1 VFMHTSLA
9 CGKWSTIGC
18 LNHHTQLFIGDVV
31 SVTFSDM
38 QGVLVDLSFDY
49 KITSLEQGE
58 PHAWPRLVAEYINV
72 HVPLVSAGRMT
83 KQGLVV
89 GYRDNEIFA
98 LESSGINK
106 AKVDFHC
113 IAKCDTPAKCANQ
126 AYDFVYPNGGEQY
139 NAGTRV
145 LQPKTGYIYQCKAW
159 PFSQFCRTNND
170 KDPSFEPG
178 IGKSWAMAWT
188 KVS

>member
-1 VFMHTSLA
+1 MHTSLA

-98 LESSGINK
+98 LESSGIYK

>member
-1 VFMHTSLA
+1 M
-9 CGKWSTIGC
+9 
-18 LNHHTQLFIGDVV
+18 V

-38 QGVLVDLSFDY
+38 QGELVDLSFNY

-89 GYRDNEIFA
+89 GYRNNEIFA

-106 AKVDFHC
+106 AKVEFHC
-113 IAKCDTPAKCANQ
+113 VAKCDNLIQ
-126 AYDFVYPNGGEQY
+126 YNDQEYDYVYPQCSENY
-139 NAGTRV
+139 NAGTKV
-145 LQPKTGYIYQCKAW
+145 LQLKTGYIYQCKAW
-159 PFSQFCRTNND
+159 PFSRFCRTNND

-178 IGKSWAMAWT
+178 VGKSWAMAWT